1 MHSGPSFQLSAYC
14 SSADSEI
21 FRHFNHSVHCATW
34 PRSLGGKTALK
45 IAGKR
50 YSWLWENGTQGKE
63 KCYHAGMMSTYR
75 PRLIGSIL
83 GSDQYK
89 MYNSLIFIDN
99 PSVHDLSPALEY
111 AFYYQK
117 RHCKKCHLF

>member
-1 MHSGPSFQLSAYC
+1 MHSGPSIQLSAYC

-50 YSWLWENGTQGKE
+50 HSGLRENGTQDCVKTVLKARKNLFRGQ
-63 KCYHAGMMSTYR
+63 T
-75 PRLIGSIL
+75 SIK
-83 GSDQYK
+83 S
-89 MYNSLIFIDN
+89 IT
-99 PSVHDLSPALEY
+99 V
-111 AFYYQK
+111 
-117 RHCKKCHLF
+117 